1 MDKKNERLELYSLDE
16 LQLPN
21 SPKMLNY
28 TFTLDDLQ
36 LCDKRDFEGSA
47 LLTYE
52 AHSSLQRVM
61 LVTALA
67 TVVLKQYHT
76 QGCFMLD

>member
-1 MDKKNERLELYSLDE
+1 MAVAIIAIAEFA
-16 LQLPN
+16 
-21 SPKMLNY
+21 KMLNY

-36 LCDKRDFEGSA
+36 LCDKRDFEGRA

-61 LVTALA
+61 LVTVPWQL
-67 TVVLKQYHT
+67 LH
-76 QGCFMLD
+76 